1 MAVLY
6 TNNATTTLASAITN
20 VATSLTVASGK
31 GALFP
36 TPTGGDFFY
45 ATLVSGSTVEVVKV
59 TARATD
65 TFTIVRAQE
74 GTTAS
79 AFSTGATVELRL
91 TAGLLDQ
98 FELDI
103 LSRVYAYT

>member
-20 VATSLTVASGK
+20 VATSLAVASGK

-45 ATLVSGSTVEVVKV
+45 ATLVSGNTIEVVKV

-74 GTTAS
+74 GTTAA
-79 AFSTGATVELRL
+79 AFSAGATVELRI
-91 TAGLLDQ
+91 TKGMLDQ
-98 FELDI
+98 IKDDI
-103 LSRVYAYT
+103 LTRVYAYT